1 MEINATKTVKVQA
14 KTLELY
20 IKTCDNFTAT
30 LKDQDGNELKDY
42 EGYVPDFMPNHA
54 DGSSHYGDYLILN
67 IEIDTGKILN
77 WKVPT
82 SHQIEHFIAGDEE

>member
-1 MEINATKTVKVQA
+1 MEINVTKQVKINA
-14 KTLELY
+14 KTLSIY
-20 IKTCDNFTAT
+20 MKVVDTFSAT
-30 LKDQDGNELKDY
+30 LKDQDGNELKTY
-42 EGYVPDFMPNHA
+42 EGYVPDFMPDDA
-54 DGSSHYGDYLILN
+54 DGSSHYGDYLILD